1 MVFYWFGWIEIAV
14 VCLFVFIKTAQ
25 TGGRGRSK
33 MYFIRMSDVILNKMK
48 FKFYSFMC
56 VKQHHELFI
65 SWEEERTSANN
76 TDMSERPL
84 SDH

>member
-1 MVFYWFGWIEIAV
+1 
-14 VCLFVFIKTAQ
+14 
-25 TGGRGRSK
+25 

-65 SWEEERTSANN
+65 SWEEERNSANN